1 MLDELSDVNDWST
14 KAVVIAFRGGHWGL
28 SETETPA
35 KISIETEKPKRNSL
49 KTENPPR
56 IMIQTLQPL
65 IQQRNIGLFNLYM
78 AY

>member
-1 MLDELSDVNDWST
+1 MISVDQCVTSLLSWLNV
-14 KAVVIAFRGGHWGL
+14 GGGYWGL
-28 SETETPA
+28 SETEKPA
-35 KISIETEKPKRNSL
+35 KISIETEKPKKNLL